1 MTPDGKSVLYIIRAK
16 PGASS
21 DDAQLM
27 RVPVEGGVSQFVLK
41 APGLWDAECARLP
54 SRLCIYSQILAGHQ
68 SFYRFNPDAG
78 EAAECRTAEMAGDN
92 FNWILAPDGQHLAW
106 STQQDPS
113 SMFGI
118 QILNLDTGKTQL
130 IPIAQWADIF
140 GVDWAADSKSLW
152 LAARNSG
159 GWSAVLH
166 VQMNGTITNVLN
178 FRNNDLDWVIPSP
191 DGRRLA
197 IVQEMN
203 NSNVWLLENF

>member
-1 MTPDGKSVLYIIRAK
+1 
-16 PGASS
+16 
-21 DDAQLM
+21 
-27 RVPVEGGVSQFVLK
+27 
-41 APGLWDAECARLP
+41 
-54 SRLCIYSQILAGHQ
+54 
-68 SFYRFNPDAG
+68 
-78 EAAECRTAEMAGDN
+78 
-92 FNWILAPDGQHLAW
+92 
-106 STQQDPS
+106 
-113 SMFGI
+113 MFGI